1 MIMDLLDSPLMYI
14 NNKNIKA
21 RRMKRRGDCPTVRSK
36 HADVTERVNERFARG
51 GYAVSGV
58 LEGLEPGWRSPE
70 TYKKIFTSEMSGKG
84 KGVALFRLEF
94 ALCVVE
100 AL

>member
-1 MIMDLLDSPLMYI
+1 MDLVDIPVMYI

-36 HADVTERVNERFARG
+36 HADVTKRVNERFARD
-51 GYAVSGV
+51 GYGVSGV

-70 TYKKIFTSEMSGKG
+70 TYKKHFLWKCQT
-84 KGVALFRLEF
+84 
-94 ALCVVE
+94 
-100 AL
+100 

>member
-1 MIMDLLDSPLMYI
+1 MGLLDSSFMYI

-21 RRMKRRGDCPTVRSK
+21 RRMKRRGNCPTVRSK
-36 HADVTERVNERFARG
+36 HADVTERVNERSARD
-51 GYAVSGV
+51 GYWVSGV

-70 TYKKIFTSEMSGKG
+70 PNKKIFTLEISGKG
-84 KGVALFRLEF
+84 KGIALLRLEF